1 MSEKYENRS
10 TKSKVFYKW
19 QGALLKEKT
28 PFSLSFP
35 LKDFTKLD
43 LGTEIGNDD
52 GYSYVITEIEKVR
65 VIKDE
70 IIISGTSHRIKGTP
84 STTKKKY

>member
-1 MSEKYENRS
+1 MSEKYEKRS

-19 QGALLKEKT
+19 QGALIKEKT

-35 LKDFTKLD
+35 LKDCPKIE
-43 LGTEIGNDD
+43 LGTEIGSDD
-52 GYSYVITEIEKVR
+52 GFSYVITEIEKVR

-70 IIISGTSHRIKGTP
+70 LVISGSSHRIKGTP
-84 STTKKKY
+84 SKRKPLS